1 MKTGIHGSLKKKTI
15 YKEGHIYED
24 HPGNVN
30 YTLPVLF

>member
-1 MKTGIHGSLKKKTI
+1 MKTGKHGSLKKTI

-24 HPGNVN
+24 GNVN